1 MDTDLISVKQGGLIM
16 DPRISLVEK
25 KFQKEGIPAFG
36 AGDTVRVHVRVSE
49 GSRERIQVFE
59 GVVIARKHG
68 GINETF
74 TVRKVSGGIGVERIF
89 PVHCPSINKIEVKR
103 HGKVRRAKL
112 YYLRSRSGKS
122 ARIKEKRFFQ

>member
-74 TVRKVSGGIGVERIF
+74 TVRKISGGIGVERIF
-89 PVHCPSINKIEVKR
+89 PLHCPSIDKIELKR
-103 HGKVRRAKL
+103 QGRVRRAKL
-112 YYLRSRSGKS
+112 YYLRSRSGKA
-122 ARIKEKRFFQ
+122 ARIREKRFFQ